1 MRRYLWYDELIRDD
15 DIGALSEDARE
26 VFYELAGKLQYD
38 GGLDAAT
45 ADTWA
50 YGYVTN
56 MQKDDTIEEL

>member
-1 MRRYLWYDELIRDD
+1 MIRDD

-38 GGLDAAT
+38 GGLDAET
-45 ADTWA
+45 ADTYA

-56 MQKDDTIEEL
+56 MQKDDTMEEL

>member
-1 MRRYLWYDELIRDD
+1 MIRDS

-26 VFYELAGKLQYD
+26 VFFELAGKLQYD